1 MNGHP
6 DKLLSDLELHNF
18 AVFLKANPHLTHP
31 APEGAFDG
39 VPKNMR
45 RVPGK
50 PLRVPVSDF
59 SKGGKFDASRYGFTF
74 DEGERE
80 ARKPALDIGAL
91 RKLATSLSEEGWAAI
106 RKACVEADAEDSEE
120 DEDERAPAKDT
131 PLDPDMIAGNGK
143 EEVRAADR
151 AIQGPS
157 SFAQRWPEMASIKS
171 DAPLVKP
178 KTRQP
183 ISAASA
189 KSFAERWPD
198 AARIGAK
205 GR

>member
-39 VPKNMR
+39 APKNMR

-50 PLRVPVSDF
+50 SLRVPVSDF
-59 SKGGKFDASRYGFTF
+59 SKGGKFDASRYGLTF
-74 DEGERE
+74 DEGEPE

-91 RKLATSLSEEGWAAI
+91 RKLAASLSEEGWAAI

-120 DEDERAPAKDT
+120 DERGPAKDN
-131 PLDPDMIAGNGK
+131 PPDPEMIAGNSSAD
-143 EEVRAADR
+143 VRASDR
-151 AIQGPS
+151 AMPGRS
-157 SFAQRWPEMASIKS
+157 SFAERFPDIARIKS
-171 DAPLVKP
+171 DAPLAKP
-178 KTRQP
+178 KKRTP
-183 ISAASA
+183 VSAASE
-189 KSFAERWPD
+189 KSFAQRWPD
-198 AARIGAK
+198 AARIAVE